1 MSYQR
6 KDFASYLKMGRVT
19 QGEEMGNR
27 GHRSVAAQGGI
38 IVGVPLA
45 GLPAL
50 REVEEDDDGGI
61 ADRREK
67 AGEREAAGLPIH
79 AEGRD
84 AVVQPVARTDRG

>member
-1 MSYQR
+1 M
-6 KDFASYLKMGRVT
+6 T

-27 GHRSVAAQGGI
+27 GHPSVASAGGI

-45 GLPAL
+45 GLPAF

-61 ADRREK
+61 ADRCEM

-84 AVVQPVARTDRG
+84 GVVQPVARIDRG